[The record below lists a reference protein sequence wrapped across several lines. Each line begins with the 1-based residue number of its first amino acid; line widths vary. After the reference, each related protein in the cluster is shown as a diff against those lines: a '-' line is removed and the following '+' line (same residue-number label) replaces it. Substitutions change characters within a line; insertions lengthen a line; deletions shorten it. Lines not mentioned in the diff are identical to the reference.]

1 MRRGQYSVE
10 QIIGILKQYQGG
22 RSAKELCRQYGFS
35 DQTLKRW
42 KAKYKGMHVE
52 EAKRLKTLEDE
63 NRRLKHVVAE
73 LSLDKRALEAALGK
87 KW

>member
-10 QIIGILKQYQGG
+10 QIVGILKQYENG
-22 RSAKELCRQYGFS
+22 RTAKELCRQYGFS

-52 EAKRLKTLEDE
+52 EAQRLKALEDE

-73 LSLDKRALEAALGK
+73 LSLDKRALEAVIGK

>member
-10 QIIGILKQYQGG
+10 QIIGILKQYEGG
-22 RSAKELCRQYGFS
+22 RTASELCRQYGFS
-35 DQTLKRW
+35 EQTLKRW
-42 KAKYKGMHVE
+42 KAKYKGMEVG
-52 EAKRLKTLEDE
+52 EAKRLKALEDE

>member
-10 QIIGILKQYQGG
+10 QIIGILKQYEGG
-22 RSAKELCRQYGFS
+22 RPARDLCRQYGFS
-35 DQTLKRW
+35 DQTLTRW

-52 EAKRLKTLEDE
+52 EAKRLKALEDE

-73 LSLDKRALEAALGK
+73 LSLDKRALEAALGRE
-87 KW
+87 W

>member
-10 QIIGILKQYQGG
+10 QIIGILRQHEGG
-22 RSAKELCRQYGFS
+22 RPAKELCRQYGFS
-35 DQTLKRW
+35 EQTLKRW

-52 EAKRLKTLEDE
+52 EAKRLKALEDE
-63 NRRLKHVVAE
+63 NRRLKQVVAE
-73 LSLDKRALEAALGK
+73 LSLDKRALEAVLGK

>member
-52 EAKRLKTLEDE
+52 EAKRLKALEDE
-63 NRRLKHVVAE
+63 NRRLKNVVAE

>member
-10 QIIGILKQYQGG
+10 QIIGILKQYEGG
-22 RSAKELCRQYGFS
+22 RTAKDLCRQYGFS

-52 EAKRLKTLEDE
+52 EAKRLKAVEDE

>member
-1 MRRGQYSVE
+1 MRRGQYTVE
-10 QIIGILKQYQGG
+10 QIIGILKQYEGG
-22 RSAKELCRQYGFS
+22 RSARELCRQYGFS
-35 DQTLKRW
+35 EQTLKRW
-42 KAKYKGMHVE
+42 KEKYRGMKVE
-52 EAKRLKTLEDE
+52 EAKRLKALEEE

>member
-10 QIIGILKQYQGG
+10 QIIGILKQYEGG

-42 KAKYKGMHVE
+42 RAKYKGMHVE
-52 EAKRLKTLEDE
+52 EAKRLKALEDE

-73 LSLDKRALEAALGK
+73 LSLEKRALEAALGK

>member
-10 QIIGILKQYQGG
+10 QIIGILKQHEAG
-22 RSAKELCRQYGFS
+22 RSAKDLCRQYGFS

-52 EAKRLKTLEDE
+52 EAKRLKALEDE
-63 NRRLKHVVAE
+63 NRRLKLVVAE

>member
-1 MRRGQYSVE
+1 MRRNQYSVE
-10 QIIGILKQYQGG
+10 QIIAILKQHEGG
-22 RSAKELCRQYGFS
+22 RPAKDLCRQCGFS

-52 EAKRLKTLEDE
+52 EAKRLKSLEEE
-63 NRRLKHVVAE
+63 NRRLKHVDAE
-73 LSLDKRALEAALGK
+73 LSLEKRALEAALGK

>member
-10 QIIGILKQYQGG
+10 QIIGILKQHEGG
-22 RSAKELCRQYGFS
+22 RAAKELCRQYGFS

-42 KAKYKGMHVE
+42 RTKYRGMQVG
-52 EAKRLKTLEDE
+52 EAKRLQALEDE
-63 NRRLKHVVAE
+63 NRRLKHMVAE
-73 LSLDKRALEAALGK
+73 LSLEKRALEAALGK

>member
-1 MRRGQYSVE
+1 M
-10 QIIGILKQYQGG
+10 K
-22 RSAKELCRQYGFS
+22 
-35 DQTLKRW
+35 
-42 KAKYKGMHVE
+42 VE
-52 EAKRLKTLEDE
+52 EAKRLRALEEE

>member
-10 QIIGILKQYQGG
+10 QIIGILKQYENG

-52 EAKRLKTLEDE
+52 EAKRLKALEDE